1 MKSLRGLLAAVLLA
15 GFPLL
20 VLAFVGGIVTLEVLA
35 LRHNVFAAVKLGIV
49 TVPVGWILLKT
60 LLTVERAT
68 GDDLPGVEV
77 TPEDQ
82 PALWALV
89 RELADEAGTRPP
101 DEIYLDADVNAAVTE
116 RTSWLGLRVLRR
128 RMIIG
133 VPLIMGLRQDQ
144 FRAVLA
150 HELGHYGNKDT
161 RFSALT
167 YRGRKSIARVVS
179 GLGREGYF
187 ERFVGW
193 LFKQYAKLYFVVSM
207 SVCRAQ
213 ELAADA
219 VSARLAGTD
228 AATSAL
234 REIEALAVT
243 WRFFMNNYA
252 AIGWDAGYLPDRFGE
267 GYRALLTDP
276 RRAEQMEEMRRNPP
290 EDKTS
295 RWDTHPATRDRV
307 ATLEAGA
314 RIPVRSG
321 GGHPAADLLTGAE
334 KMLDR
339 ALFTVFSDEA
349 LAMRRTDWPSL
360 VAIGRRHVAA
370 EAAAEILG
378 ERTLDMALDLL
389 DAGRHEELADP
400 ADTAAKPPAGAGPR
414 ARREFAA
421 VSVRR
426 RVGIVV
432 HAALTDV
439 GVARWSLSWSGPA
452 PFTVDEPLDERLP
465 SALDKATAAEADT
478 APLRALLTAAGVSAG
493 YRPSPTLVRS

>member
-1 MKSLRGLLAAVLLA
+1 MKSFRGLLAAVLLA

-35 LRHNVFAAVKLGIV
+35 LQNNVIAAVKLGII

-60 LLTVERAT
+60 LLTVERVT
-68 GDDLPGVEV
+68 DDDVPGVQV
-77 TPEDQ
+77 TPESQ

-89 RELADEAGTRPP
+89 RELAAEAGTRPP
-101 DEIYLDADVNAAVTE
+101 DEIYLDPDVNAAVTE

-150 HELGHYGNKDT
+150 HELGHYSNKDT
-161 RFSALT
+161 RFAAVT
-167 YRGRKSIARVVS
+167 YRGHKSIARVVD
-179 GLGREGYF
+179 GLDRDGYF

-276 RRAEQMEEMRRNPP
+276 TRAEQMEEIRRNPS
-290 EDKTS
+290 EDETS

-314 RIPVRSG
+314 RIPVRPG
-321 GGHPAADLLTGAE
+321 GGRPATELLTGAE
-334 KMLDR
+334 KMLDE
-339 ALFTVFSDEA
+339 ALFTVFSEEA
-349 LAMRRTDWPSL
+349 HTKRRTDWQSL
-360 VAIGRRHVAA
+360 VAIGRRHAAA
-370 EAAAEILG
+370 EAAAEVLG

-400 ADTAAKPPAGAGPR
+400 DAEPPAGAGPR
-414 ARREFAA
+414 ARREFAV

-426 RVGIVV
+426 RLTVVV

-439 GVARWSLSWSGPA
+439 GAGRWSLSWSGPA
-452 PFTVDEPLDERLP
+452 PFAVDEPLEDRLEP
-465 SALDKATAAEADT
+465 ALDQATAAESDT
-478 APLRALLTAAGVSAG
+478 APLRALLTAAGVPAG
-493 YRPSPTLVRS
+493 YRPAPTLVRS

>member
-15 GFPLL
+15 AFPLL

-35 LRHNVFAAVKLGIV
+35 LRHNVFTAVKLGIV

-68 GDDLPGVEV
+68 DDDVPGVAV
-77 TPEDQ
+77 TPESQ

-133 VPLIMGLRQDQ
+133 VPLVMGLRQDQ

-150 HELGHYGNKDT
+150 HELGHYSNKDT

-167 YRGRKSIARVVS
+167 YRGRKSIARVVN

-193 LFKQYAKLYFVVSM
+193 LFKQYAKLYFMVSM
-207 SVCRAQ
+207 SVCRNQ

-228 AATSAL
+228 AAASAL

-276 RRAEQMEEMRRNPP
+276 TRAEQMEEMRRNPS
-290 EDKTS
+290 EEKTS

-307 ATLEAGA
+307 ATLEAGV
-314 RIPVRSG
+314 RFPVRPG
-321 GGHPAADLLTGAE
+321 GERPADELLTGAE
-334 KMLDR
+334 KMLDE

-349 LAMRRTDWPSL
+349 HTKRRTDWQSL
-360 VAIGRRHVAA
+360 VAIGRRHAAA
-370 EAAAEILG
+370 EAAAEVLG

-400 ADTAAKPPAGAGPR
+400 DERPPAGIGSR

-426 RVGIVV
+426 RLAVVV

-439 GVARWSLSWSGPA
+439 GAGRWSLSWSGPA
-452 PFTVDEPLDERLP
+452 PFVLDEPLEDRLAP
-465 SALDKATAAEADT
+465 ALDKATAAESDT

>member
-15 GFPLL
+15 AFPLL
-20 VLAFVGGIVTLEVLA
+20 VLAFVGGIVALEVLA
-35 LRHNVFAAVKLGIV
+35 LRHNVFTAVKLGII

-68 GDDLPGVEV
+68 DDDIPGVEV

-82 PALWALV
+82 PSLWALV

-101 DEIYLDADVNAAVTE
+101 DEIHLDADVNAAVTE

-150 HELGHYGNKDT
+150 HELGHYSNKDT

-167 YRGRKSIARVVS
+167 YRGRKSIARVVN

-193 LFKQYAKLYFVVSM
+193 LFKQYAKLYFMVSM
-207 SVCRAQ
+207 SVCRNQ

-228 AATSAL
+228 AAASAL

-276 RRAEQMEEMRRNPP
+276 TRAEQMEEMRQNPP
-290 EDKTS
+290 EEKTS

-307 ATLEAGA
+307 ATLEAGT
-314 RIPVRSG
+314 RFPVRSG
-321 GGHPAADLLTGAE
+321 GERQAAELLTGAE
-334 KMLDR
+334 KMLDE
-339 ALFTVFSDEA
+339 ALFAVFSDEA
-349 LAMRRTDWPSL
+349 HTKRRTDWQSL
-360 VAIGRRHVAA
+360 VAIGRRHAAA
-370 EAAAEILG
+370 EAAAEVLG

-389 DAGRHEELADP
+389 DAGRHEELSDP
-400 ADTAAKPPAGAGPR
+400 ASKPPAGAGSR

-421 VSVRR
+421 ASVRGR
-426 RVGIVV
+426 LAVVV

-439 GVARWSLSWSGPA
+439 GAGRWSLSWSGPA
-452 PFTVDEPLDERLP
+452 PFVLDEPLEEQLAP
-465 SALDKATAAEADT
+465 ALDEAAAAESDT
-478 APLRALLTAAGVSAG
+478 APLRALLTAAGVPAG
-493 YRPSPTLVRS
+493 YRPSLTLVRS

>member
-1 MKSLRGLLAAVLLA
+1 VKSVRGLLAAVLLA

-20 VLAFVGGIVTLEVLA
+20 VLAFVGGIVALEVLA
-35 LRHNVFAAVKLGIV
+35 LRHDVFAAVKLGLI

-60 LLTVERAT
+60 LFTVERST
-68 GDDLPGVEV
+68 EDDIPGVQV
-77 TPEDQ
+77 TPESQ

-89 RELADEAGTRPP
+89 RELAAEAGTRPP
-101 DEIYLDADVNAAVTE
+101 DEIHLDPDVNAAVTE

-133 VPLIMGLRQDQ
+133 VPLIMGLRQDR

-150 HELGHYGNKDT
+150 HELGHYSNKDT

-167 YRGRKSIARVVS
+167 YRGRKSIARVVD

-193 LFKQYAKLYFVVSM
+193 LFKQYAKLYFMVSM

-219 VSARLAGTD
+219 VSARLAGTE
-228 AATSAL
+228 ATTSAL

-243 WRFFMNNYA
+243 WRFFMTDYA
-252 AIGWDAGYLPDRFGE
+252 VIGWDAGYLPDRFGE
-267 GYRALLTDP
+267 GYRALLADP
-276 RRAEQMEEMRRNPP
+276 TRAEQLAEMRRNPA

-314 RIPVRSG
+314 RVAVHPG
-321 GGHPAADLLTGAE
+321 GDRPAADLLTGAE
-334 KMLDR
+334 TMLDQ

-349 LAMRRTDWPSL
+349 RAKRRTDWQSL
-360 VAIGRRHVAA
+360 VAIGRRHAA
-370 EAAAEILG
+370 VEAAAEILG

-400 ADTAAKPPAGAGPR
+400 DAEPPAGAGAR

-421 VSVRR
+421 VSVRER
-426 RVGIVV
+426 LAIVV

-439 GVARWSLSWSGPA
+439 GAGRWSLSWSGPA
-452 PFTVDEPLDERLP
+452 PFTLDEPLAGLLAP
-465 SALDKATAAEADT
+465 ALDKATAAASDT
-478 APLRALLTAAGVSAG
+478 APLRALLTAAGVPSG
-493 YRPSPTLVRS
+493 YRPSVPLVRS

>member
-15 GFPLL
+15 AFPLL

-35 LRHNVFAAVKLGIV
+35 LRHNVFTAVKLGII

-68 GDDLPGVEV
+68 DDDIPGVEV
-77 TPEDQ
+77 TPESQ

-101 DEIYLDADVNAAVTE
+101 DEIHLDADVNAAVTE

-150 HELGHYGNKDT
+150 HELGHYSNKDT

-167 YRGRKSIARVVS
+167 YRGRKSIARVVN

-193 LFKQYAKLYFVVSM
+193 LFKQYAKLYFMVSM
-207 SVCRAQ
+207 SVCRNQ

-228 AATSAL
+228 AAASAL

-252 AIGWDAGYLPDRFGE
+252 AVGWDAGYLPDRFGE

-276 RRAEQMEEMRRNPP
+276 TRAEQMEEMRQNPS
-290 EDKTS
+290 EEKTS

-307 ATLEAGA
+307 ATLEAGT
-314 RIPVRSG
+314 RFPVRSG
-321 GGHPAADLLTGAE
+321 GERQATELLTGAE
-334 KMLDR
+334 KMLDE
-339 ALFTVFSDEA
+339 ALFAVFSDEA
-349 LAMRRTDWPSL
+349 HTKRRTDWQSL
-360 VAIGRRHVAA
+360 VAIGRRYAAA
-370 EAAAEILG
+370 EAAAEVLG

-400 ADTAAKPPAGAGPR
+400 ASKPPAGAGSR

-421 VSVRR
+421 ASVRGR
-426 RVGIVV
+426 LAVVV

-439 GVARWSLSWSGPA
+439 GAGRWSLSWSGPA
-452 PFTVDEPLDERLP
+452 PFVLDEPLEEQLAP
-465 SALDKATAAEADT
+465 ALDEAAAAESDT
-478 APLRALLTAAGVSAG
+478 APLRALLTAAGVPAG
-493 YRPSPTLVRS
+493 YRPSLTLVRS

>member
-1 MKSLRGLLAAVLLA
+1 MKSFRGLLAAVLLA

-20 VLAFVGGIVTLEVLA
+20 VLAFVGGIVALEVLA
-35 LRHNVFAAVKLGIV
+35 LQHNIFAAVKLGII

-68 GDDLPGVEV
+68 DDDVPGVAV
-77 TPEDQ
+77 TPENQ

-101 DEIYLDADVNAAVTE
+101 DEIYLDADVNAAVAE

-128 RMIIG
+128 RMVIG

-150 HELGHYGNKDT
+150 HELGHYSNKDT

-179 GLGREGYF
+179 GLGRDGYF

-193 LFKQYAKLYFVVSM
+193 LFGLYAKLYFAVSM

-213 ELAADA
+213 EIAADT
-219 VSARLAGTD
+219 VSARLAGTE

-252 AIGWDAGYLPDRFGE
+252 AVGWDAGYLPDRFGE

-276 RRAEQMEEMRRNPP
+276 TRAGQMEEMRQNPSDEP
-290 EDKTS
+290 TS
-295 RWDTHPATRDRV
+295 RWDTHPATQDRV
-307 ATLEAGA
+307 AKLDAA
-314 RIPVRSG
+314 PRVPVRQG
-321 GGHPAADLLTGAE
+321 GGGPATELLTGAE
-334 KMLDR
+334 KMLDE

-349 LAMRRTDWPSL
+349 HTKRRTDWESL
-360 VAIGRRHVAA
+360 VAIGRRHVASG
-370 EAAAEILG
+370 AAAEILG

-400 ADTAAKPPAGAGPR
+400 SDTDEQPPAGAGAR

-426 RVGIVV
+426 RLGVV
-432 HAALTDV
+432 VYAALTDV

-452 PFTVDEPLDERLP
+452 PFTLDEPFKDRLSP
-465 SALDKATAAEADT
+465 ALDKATSAESDT
-478 APLRALLTAAGVSAG
+478 APLRALLTAAGVSTG
-493 YRPSPTLVRS
+493 YRPSPTLVRN

>member
-20 VLAFVGGIVTLEVLA
+20 VLAFVGGIVALEVLA
-35 LRHNVFAAVKLGIV
+35 LRHNVFTAAKLGII

-68 GDDLPGVEV
+68 DDDVPGVAV
-77 TPEDQ
+77 TPESQ

-133 VPLIMGLRQDQ
+133 VPLLMGLRQDQ

-150 HELGHYGNKDT
+150 HELGHYSNKDT

-167 YRGRKSIARVVS
+167 YRGRKSIARVVN
-179 GLGREGYF
+179 GLGRDGYF

-193 LFKQYAKLYFVVSM
+193 LFRQYAKLYFMVSM
-207 SVCRAQ
+207 SVCRDQ

-228 AATSAL
+228 AAASAL

-276 RRAEQMEEMRRNPP
+276 TRAEQMEEMRRNPS
-290 EDKTS
+290 EEKTS

-314 RIPVRSG
+314 RFPVRPG
-321 GGHPAADLLTGAE
+321 GELPATELLTGAE
-334 KMLDR
+334 KMLDE

-349 LAMRRTDWPSL
+349 HSKRRTDWQSL

-370 EAAAEILG
+370 EAAAEVLG

-389 DAGRHEELADP
+389 DAGRHEELADA
-400 ADTAAKPPAGAGPR
+400 ADAASKLPAGAGSR
-414 ARREFAA
+414 ARREFASE
-421 VSVRR
+421 SVRGR
-426 RVGIVV
+426 LAVV
-432 HAALTDV
+432 AHAALTDV
-439 GVARWSLSWSGPA
+439 GAGRWSLSWSGPA
-452 PFTVDEPLDERLP
+452 PFVLDEPLKDELVP
-465 SALDKATAAEADT
+465 ALDKAAAAESDT
-478 APLRALLTAAGVSAG
+478 APLRALLTAAGVPAG